1 MEAICVGLTAMCLV
15 ACSILLFIIRKQS
28 DVIVSLDE
36 RIDQL
41 EYEMDNYI
49 LKTYPAVLSHLQE
62 RFVQVEWYEEAKNV
76 SKIIDKIEEEC
87 PLYQTENINK
97 KP

>member
-49 LKTYPAVLSHLQE
+49 LNTYPNVLILLEE
-62 RFVQVEWYEEAKNV
+62 RLVQDESFELAKVV
-76 SKIIDKIEEEC
+76 SKTIDKIEEEC
-87 PLYQTENINK
+87 PLYQTEK
-97 KP
+97 K